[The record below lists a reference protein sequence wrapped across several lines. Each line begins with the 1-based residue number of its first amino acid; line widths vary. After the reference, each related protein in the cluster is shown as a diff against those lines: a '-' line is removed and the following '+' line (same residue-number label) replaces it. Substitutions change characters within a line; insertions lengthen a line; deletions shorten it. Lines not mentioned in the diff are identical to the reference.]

1 MKIILVVLL
10 VLAFSGCV
18 SVAKV
23 ETGERAIGERM
34 VVTLDS
40 AWNHI
45 SGPGIGPGETW
56 TMEGLPVDQLLI
68 YAGIR
73 DGQAIHAERT
83 AGSGSQKSF
92 SFRSGMQPDE
102 IAAMFEGML
111 TRDGSR
117 FKLEKLEP
125 ASFGGSKGLRF
136 QYSLT
141 RKIDNVQLSGI
152 GYSRVSKGELFAIV
166 YMAPRLV
173 FFPRHVAKAEQISR
187 SARVRE

>member
-10 VLAFSGCV
+10 ILAFSGCA

-23 ETGERAIGERM
+23 ETGERAVGERLA
-34 VVTLDS
+34 VTLDS

-45 SGPGIGPGETW
+45 RAPGIGPAEIW

-68 YAGIR
+68 YSGIR
-73 DGQAIHAERT
+73 DGQAIHVERA

-125 ASFGGSKGLRF
+125 VTFAGSKGLRF
-136 QYSLT
+136 EYSLT

-152 GYSRVSKGELFAIV
+152 GYGRVSKGELFAIV
-166 YMAPRLV
+166 YMAPRLT
-173 FFPRHVAKAEQISR
+173 FFSRHAPSAEQISR
-187 SARVRE
+187 SARIKE